1 MNLKE
6 RLVADWHWV
15 VNHSWSARLIMLAF
29 VLSAAEVIMPFF
41 TNYVPDPVVYGV
53 AMGLVTG
60 AAFVARL
67 SAQKR
72 LDGEKDA

>member
-1 MNLKE
+1 MKLHDE
-6 RLVADWHWV
+6 WRWI
-15 VNHSWSARLIMLAF
+15 VNHSWSVRLIMLAF

-41 TNYVPDPVVYGV
+41 TEYAPHPVVYGI

-67 SAQKR
+67 VAQKR
-72 LDGEKDA
+72 VGASDA